1 MHTVICLFSPCKIAS
16 SLSGIGYRRSFYN
29 RPDFPL
35 PEIYCRQF
43 YANFAAKAQHGY
55 PLGHKTS
62 QPRNLQAVAMKIYSK
77 TDQLATVVPVLRSIS
92 PRSNQPRQGR
102 RAGRLYDTPFIAIPN
117 YHSGNIQRSKPA
129 SSANHDESITL
140 RYWIIYVR
148 RPLVVCSII
157 LLLLVCLLIIYRIY
171 FLYVLIIRNIGLVVS
186 GFRVGLIIFYIRHD
200 YRCLLC
206 LCSIDN
212 RFIAFTIVF
221 N

>member
-77 TDQLATVVPVLRSIS
+77 TDQFATVVPVLRSIS
-92 PRSNQPRQGR
+92 PRSNQPR
-102 RAGRLYDTPFIAIPN
+102 
-117 YHSGNIQRSKPA
+117 
-129 SSANHDESITL
+129 
-140 RYWIIYVR
+140 
-148 RPLVVCSII
+148 
-157 LLLLVCLLIIYRIY
+157 
-171 FLYVLIIRNIGLVVS
+171 
-186 GFRVGLIIFYIRHD
+186 
-200 YRCLLC
+200 
-206 LCSIDN
+206 
-212 RFIAFTIVF
+212 
-221 N
+221 